1 MMTEKKNPEIP
12 VFNREFFG
20 ADQCFTRIG
29 DGAIGGKAAGLKLIQ
44 DEILTKLEKPGSSD
58 FEITVPTLTVL
69 TTEIFDNFIKRNELL
84 DIACSDA
91 PDDRIAHAFQRAEL
105 PAEIVGDLRALIARV
120 HTPLAIRSSS
130 LLEDALKHP
139 FAGVYATK
147 MIPNNEIE
155 EDARYRRLVEAIK
168 LIFAS
173 TFFGDSKAYIG
184 SIGLDIRNEK
194 MAAIIQEVVGKR
206 MGDRFYPAISCVSR
220 SYNYYPTGHSGPEDG
235 VINLALG
242 LGRSIV
248 DGGNSWTFC
257 PEYPRAPPPFNNI
270 GDMLKNTQTSFWA
283 VNMGEA
289 PLPDPLEETECMLQ
303 SGLKEAE
310 DDGILK
316 YLVSTYD
323 PGSDRL
329 NPGLGGR
336 GARALTFAPILG
348 SFFIP
353 FNDVLKD
360 LVRVSVEVLGSAV
373 EIELAID
380 ADPDSFI
387 PARIGFLQVRPMA
400 VGDSS
405 IEVQESELTDPSV
418 IIASTNVLGSG
429 SRDGIRDIIYVKPE
443 AFDTTETFEMAKE
456 IEELNQTLVAE
467 GRPYVLVGFGRWGT
481 SDPFFGIPVTWP
493 QISGAKVIVEATLE
507 GVAPEMSQGSHFF
520 HNVIS
525 FQILYFSVKHNDD
538 LPINWDWLNEQDVII
553 ETKHVKHVRSS
564 DDLVIR
570 VDGSA
575 RRGVVQRHG

>member
-1 MMTEKKNPEIP
+1 
-12 VFNREFFG
+12 
-20 ADQCFTRIG
+20 
-29 DGAIGGKAAGLKLIQ
+29 
-44 DEILTKLEKPGSSD
+44 
-58 FEITVPTLTVL
+58 
-69 TTEIFDNFIKRNELL
+69 
-84 DIACSDA
+84 
-91 PDDRIAHAFQRAEL
+91 
-105 PAEIVGDLRALIARV
+105 
-120 HTPLAIRSSS
+120 
-130 LLEDALKHP
+130 
-139 FAGVYATK
+139 
-147 MIPNNEIE
+147 
-155 EDARYRRLVEAIK
+155 
-168 LIFAS
+168 
-173 TFFGDSKAYIG
+173 
-184 SIGLDIRNEK
+184 
-194 MAAIIQEVVGKR
+194 
-206 MGDRFYPAISCVSR
+206 
-220 SYNYYPTGHSGPEDG
+220 
-235 VINLALG
+235 
-242 LGRSIV
+242 
-248 DGGNSWTFC
+248 
-257 PEYPRAPPPFNNI
+257 
-270 GDMLKNTQTSFWA
+270 MLKNTQTNFCA
-283 VNMGEA
+283 VNMGEP

-310 DDGILK
+310 DDGVLK

-360 LVRVSVEVLGSAV
+360 LVHASVEAIGSAV

-380 ADPDSFI
+380 ADPESFI

-405 IEVQESELTDPSV
+405 VEVQESALTDPSV

-443 AFDTTETFEMAKE
+443 AFDTAETFEMANE
-456 IEELNQTLVAE
+456 IEKLNQALVAE

-481 SDPFFGIPVTWP
+481 SDPFFGIPITWP
-493 QISGAKVIVEATLE
+493 QISGAKVIVEASLE

-520 HNVIS
+520 HNVIC

-538 LPINWDWLNEQDVII
+538 LPINWNWLNDQDVIT

-575 RRGVVQRHG
+575 RRGVVQHHG